1 MWVAGWVFVG
11 FCWKFAVG
19 QGGLPWDGSLWWVAG
34 GFLGVASF
42 FNLGEISSIYGGKS
56 ELVISENILLKI
68 L

>member
-1 MWVAGWVFVG
+1 MS
-11 FCWKFAVG
+11 
-19 QGGLPWDGSLWWVAG
+19 LWDGSLWWVAG

-42 FNLGEISSIYGGKS
+42 FNLGEISSIYGGKF